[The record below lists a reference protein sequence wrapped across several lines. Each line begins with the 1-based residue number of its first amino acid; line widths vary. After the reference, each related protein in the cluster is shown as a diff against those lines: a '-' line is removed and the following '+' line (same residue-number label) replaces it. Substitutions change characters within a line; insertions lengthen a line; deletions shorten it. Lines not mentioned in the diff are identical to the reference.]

1 MQSHYLQFDVR
12 ISFRVGLT
20 MCHSSNV
27 ARRRGEFA
35 IDAKIV
41 HTFLHLLNLR
51 FDSNNKKEQT
61 FLADM

>member
-20 MCHSSNV
+20 KCHSSNV

-35 IDAKIV
+35 IDAKKV
-41 HTFLHLLNLR
+41 QTFLHLLFEVHYACMLSAHAR
-51 FDSNNKKEQT
+51 
-61 FLADM
+61 